1 MSNQDTA
8 KPRNENGGPPPDSDS
23 AAKSS
28 RFGQSLP
35 RTAPVPTPGDSA
47 SSPTARAL
55 FNTPD
60 WRPGEEILREAAAR
74 DPSIRLPEDLNPK
87 TPPVL
92 ETRVRHRSP
101 APLETAS
108 PPTAPSSPT
117 ASTAKSPHT
126 ADFPG
131 QGTSTR
137 TKPGSTPHSPN
148 PTNPTNPT
156 NSLPGWATQTTLRFV
171 ANLAVL
177 CMVSFSIL
185 LLSTILVPFPEGVVF
200 FLEDFYMY
208 FVLSALVTSVI
219 VLVDQLGQILARRLQ
234 LPTALAWVGEITTAG
249 LAAGAILGF
258 FTTNPSFLGGA
269 MLGITIAALTAVVSI
284 SVSKL
289 F

>member
-8 KPRNENGGPPPDSDS
+8 KPRNENGGPPPGSDS

-92 ETRVRHRSP
+92 ETRVRHRTP
-101 APLETAS
+101 APLETA
-108 PPTAPSSPT
+108 
-117 ASTAKSPHT
+117 SPHT

-156 NSLPGWATQTTLRFV
+156 NSLPSSATQTTLRFV

>member
-1 MSNQDTA
+1 M
-8 KPRNENGGPPPDSDS
+8 
-23 AAKSS
+23 
-28 RFGQSLP
+28 
-35 RTAPVPTPGDSA
+35 
-47 SSPTARAL
+47 
-55 FNTPD
+55 
-60 WRPGEEILREAAAR
+60 
-74 DPSIRLPEDLNPK
+74 
-87 TPPVL
+87 
-92 ETRVRHRSP
+92 
-101 APLETAS
+101 
-108 PPTAPSSPT
+108 
-117 ASTAKSPHT
+117 
-126 ADFPG
+126 
-131 QGTSTR
+131 
-137 TKPGSTPHSPN
+137 
-148 PTNPTNPT
+148 
-156 NSLPGWATQTTLRFV
+156 RFV